1 MKHIFSLCAAC
12 VLTVLGAPHAA
23 AQDAP
28 DIVRK
33 QAQAVRVA
41 PGSVNI
47 DGRLD
52 DAAWRNAVPI
62 TDFRQREPMEGASP
76 SDPIEVWLA
85 YDDDALYVGARM
97 SSSIP
102 LQAPMGR
109 RDEGEQSEYFGVY
122 LDTYLDRRTAYV
134 FGVTAAGVRLDTY
147 HPRDQTW
154 NDDPSFDPVWRARTS
169 TDAQGWTAELWIP
182 FAQLRFTDRSP
193 QVWGF
198 NIRRWVPSRNE
209 DVYWQL
215 IARTDDRLASRF
227 GDLHG
232 IDGIR
237 PSRRI
242 ELMPYVASSS
252 HLIGVREDGDPFTS
266 GANAAGRIGMDAKIG
281 IGSNLTLEAT
291 VNPDFGQVEADP
303 AEVNLSAF
311 ETFFTER
318 RPFFVE
324 GINLLQGP
332 VNNFFYSRRIGASPV
347 GRADAD
353 FVDFP
358 AQSSILGA
366 AKLTGRLES
375 GLSIGVLGALT
386 AEERARTFDFP
397 YTFGRVRVAPQ
408 TAYGVARLQQELGQE
423 GSTAAVMITGMHR
436 DLTAGDP
443 IGILSTSNAFTVSG
457 DSQLRLRDGDYELES
472 YAGYSRVDGSAAAV
486 DRVQRGSARYLQRP
500 DADYVVYDPTRTSLS
515 GGKFG
520 ATFSRE
526 NADHWTWE
534 IGTDIES
541 PEFETNDMGRLNQG
555 DGIVGQGQIQYEQTT
570 PNRFLRDYTIFV
582 DTRNEWN
589 FGGERQQAQLSPGA
603 RLTWPNFWETE
614 LGAEFRGRTQ
624 NQRLTRGGPLMQQP
638 RSWNA
643 DIEVSNSEAAAT
655 RGQLGVGYGRDEDG
669 GLTFN
674 LESEFTMQPAPQLQ
688 LSISPE
694 YSREV
699 STQQYLT
706 ALAGGTGATFG
717 RRYVFAHID
726 QSEYSTQFRMNYTF
740 KPDLTLDF
748 YGEPFSASGSYGNIG
763 ELVAART
770 RAMRLYGTEGTTI
783 ATLADGNR
791 RVTDGAQAFTLRNSD
806 FNVQSFR
813 SNLVLRWEWRAGST
827 LYLVWQQ
834 DRESEIYRPFRTSAG
849 DMFGSLGQ
857 DGDNFFAVKM
867 TYWFSPN

>member
-1 MKHIFSLCAAC
+1 MPLLI
-12 VLTVLGAPHAA
+12 VLLVLVSCLPAM
-23 AQDAP
+23 AQNALDP
-28 DIVRK
+28 SQPIVRK
-33 QAQAVRVA
+33 QAKAIRVA
-41 PGSVNI
+41 PGSVNV

-52 DAAWRNAVPI
+52 DAAWRDAVPL
-62 TDFRQREPMEGASP
+62 TDFWQREPMEGASP
-76 SDPIEVWLA
+76 SDPIEVRLA
-85 YDDDALYVGARM
+85 YDDDALYVGARLV
-97 SSSIP
+97 SSAP

-109 RDEGEQSEYFGVY
+109 RDEAEQSEYFSIM
-122 LDTYLDRRTAYV
+122 LDTYLDRRTAYE
-134 FGVTAAGVRLDTY
+134 FGVTAAGVRLDWY
-147 HPRDQTW
+147 YPEDNEREEDA
-154 NDDPSFDPVWRARTS
+154 SFDPVWQARTS
-169 TDAQGWTAELWIP
+169 RDAQGWTAELWIP
-182 FAQLRFTDRSP
+182 FSQLRFTARSP
-193 QVWGF
+193 QVWGLNMF
-198 NIRRWVPSRNE
+198 RWAPSRNE
-209 DVYWQL
+209 EVHWQE
-215 IARTDDRLASRF
+215 IPRTDQRLASRF

-252 HLIGVREDGDPFTS
+252 HLIGVREDADPFTG
-266 GANAAGRIGMDAKIG
+266 GANVAGRVGMDAKIG

-311 ETFFTER
+311 ETFFAER

-324 GINLLQGP
+324 GINLLQGT

-347 GRADAD
+347 GRADGD

-386 AEERARTFDFP
+386 AEETARTFNFP
-397 YTFGRVRVAPQ
+397 NTFGRVRVAPQ
-408 TAYGVARLQQELGQE
+408 TAYGVARLQQELGGD
-423 GSTAAVMITGMHR
+423 GSTAAVMVTGMHR
-436 DLTAGDP
+436 GLPAGDP
-443 IGILSTSNAFTVSG
+443 VGLRSTRNAFTVSG
-457 DSQLRLRDGDYELES
+457 DSLLRLRDGDYELES
-472 YAGYSRVDGSAAAV
+472 YAGYSRVDGSAAAI
-486 DRVQRGSARYLQRP
+486 DRVQRASARYLQRP
-500 DADYVVYDPTRTSLS
+500 DADYVVYDPTRTTLS

-520 ATFSRE
+520 ARFSRA
-526 NADHWTWE
+526 NARNWTWE

-541 PEFETNDMGRLNQG
+541 PEFETNDIGRLNQG
-555 DGIVGQGQIQYEQTT
+555 DGFVGQGQIQYEQTV
-570 PNRFLRDYTIFV
+570 PSRVLRDYTLFV

-614 LGAEFRGRTQ
+614 VNAEFRGRTQ

-655 RGQLGVGYGRDEDG
+655 RGQLGMSYGRSEDG
-669 GLTFN
+669 GLEFG
-674 LESEFTMQPAPQLQ
+674 LESQWNMQPMPQLQ
-688 LSISPE
+688 VSITPE

-699 STQQYLT
+699 STQQYVT
-706 ALAGGTGATFG
+706 ALAGGPAAAFG

-726 QSEYSTQFRMNYTF
+726 QSEYSTRLRMNYTF

-748 YGEPFSASGSYGNIG
+748 YGEPFSASGRYGHIG

-770 RAMRLYGTEGTTI
+770 RAMRLYGVEGTTI
-783 ATLADGNR
+783 TTLADGSR
-791 RVTDGAQAFTLRNSD
+791 RVIDGAQAFALRNAD